1 MNGVKRT
8 MEEKKKKKVFKVH
21 FKCARCRGNFYF
33 TKGFKHSS
41 SLSGATYFVCKEC
54 ELYEKV

>member
-1 MNGVKRT
+1 
-8 MEEKKKKKVFKVH
+8 MEEKKRKKVLKIY
-21 FKCARCRGNFYF
+21 FKCARCRGKYF
-33 TKGFKHSS
+33 FTRGYKHSS

>member
-1 MNGVKRT
+1 
-8 MEEKKKKKVFKVH
+8 MEEKKRKKVLKIY

-41 SLSGATYFVCKEC
+41 SLGATYYVCKYC
-54 ELYEKV
+54 ELYERV